1 MTFLAASPSNELL
14 GYFHKSLRDRKN
26 DFARLCKNE
35 KIWVMTSLVL
45 AEDPPGEDIYGL
57 DAFAL
62 FRGEVIEAKR
72 GLERQVCLQVDG
84 EVLIEVL
91 LGP

>member
-35 KIWVMTSLVL
+35 KIWVMTRL
-45 AEDPPGEDIYGL
+45 AVSSQHKKSGPAD
-57 DAFAL
+57 
-62 FRGEVIEAKR
+62 FRFRIS
-72 GLERQVCLQVDG
+72 D
-84 EVLIEVL
+84 
-91 LGP
+91 

>member
-35 KIWVMTSLVL
+35 KIVTTQ
-45 AEDPPGEDIYGL
+45 A
-57 DAFAL
+57 
-62 FRGEVIEAKR
+62 
-72 GLERQVCLQVDG
+72 
-84 EVLIEVL
+84 
-91 LGP
+91 